1 MISQKK
7 LDRAMDW
14 LKEKNKEQKGTVQLD
29 SQKIDDEILNEDNEN
44 AQLLEED
51 EEIQLEKG
59 DLFAIIT
66 SAFLVFS
73 PIIIVLIL
81 ILVLVLRL

>member
-59 DLFAIIT
+59 DLFAIII